1 MKTKKRIL
9 PIILSVI
16 FVIAILGGCGKEKS
30 EGSENTDQNKTSQ
43 SDELASIQKAGK
55 FVVGIEGAYPPFNYH
70 DDDGKLVGFD
80 VEVAQKVAQKLGVEA
95 EFVEAPW
102 DSLLAGMDSG
112 RFDSVINCVGVSD
125 ERKEKYDFSTYLYAS
140 TQILVRSDDDRIK
153 TVEDL
158 KGKSLAGNATNV
170 YAAWFEE
177 VGATLVPIDTAAEA
191 INLLLSERV
200 DFLSFNSITFQS
212 YMNEHPETK
221 IKAVFEVPASHEQI
235 AIPVRKGEQR
245 LFQEINNALQEL
257 REDGTLKELSEKY
270 FKKDFTVDTSA
281 EKE

>member
-1 MKTKKRIL
+1 MKRKKKIL
-9 PIILSVI
+9 PLVLSAILIV
-16 FVIAILGGCGKEKS
+16 VILGGCGKQKIQETDKS
-30 EGSENTDQNKTSQ
+30 ETSQ
-43 SDELASIQKAGK
+43 NDELASIQKAGK
-55 FVVGIEGAYPPFNYH
+55 FIVGIEGAYPPFNYH

-102 DSLLAGMDSG
+102 DSLLAGVDSG
-112 RFDSVINCVGVSD
+112 RFDTVINCVGVSD

-158 KGKSLAGNATNV
+158 NGKTLAGNATNV

-191 INLLLSERV
+191 INLLLSERA

-245 LFQEINNALQEL
+245 LLKEIDKALQEL
-257 REDGTLKELSEKY
+257 REDGTLAALSEQY
-270 FKKDFTVDTSA
+270 FNKDFTVDTSA
-281 EKE
+281 ENK

>member
-1 MKTKKRIL
+1 MKRKKKIL
-9 PIILSVI
+9 PLILSAVL
-16 FVIAILGGCGKEKS
+16 VIAILGGCGKQKIQE
-30 EGSENTDQNKTSQ
+30 TDKNEISQ
-43 SDELASIQKAGK
+43 DDQLASIQKAGK
-55 FVVGIEGAYPPFNYH
+55 FIVGIEGAYPPFNYH

-80 VEVAQKVAQKLGVEA
+80 VEVAQKVAQKLGVEV

-112 RFDSVINCVGVSD
+112 RFDTVINCVGVSD
-125 ERKEKYDFSTYLYAS
+125 ERKEKYDFITYLYAS

-158 KGKSLAGNATNV
+158 KGKSLAGNTTNV
-170 YAAWFEE
+170 YASWFEE

-221 IKAVFEVPASHEQI
+221 IKAVFEVPNSNEQI

-245 LFQEINNALQEL
+245 LLQEIDKALQEL

-270 FKKDFTVDTSA
+270 FNKDFTVDTST
-281 EKE
+281 ENK